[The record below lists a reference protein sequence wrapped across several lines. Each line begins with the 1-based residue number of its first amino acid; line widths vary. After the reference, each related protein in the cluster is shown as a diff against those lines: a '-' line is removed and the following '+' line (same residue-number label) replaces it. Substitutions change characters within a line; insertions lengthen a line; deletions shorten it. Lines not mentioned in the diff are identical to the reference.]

1 MPCDSGFDN
10 KRPNRG
16 DGVKAPRFSYA
27 RPETMAEALGLLA
40 EHGGDAVILAGGQS
54 LMPTLNMRLSAP
66 KLVIDINRL
75 KELKGISVADGE
87 VRIGA
92 LSRHAEVLAS
102 DEVARHLPLIARALP
117 HVGHVAV
124 RNRGTFGGSVAYADP
139 AAEMPACVLALGA
152 TLVLES
158 EAGGRRSVAAADYFE
173 GLYQTARRPD
183 ELLVEVRMAC
193 ARDGDVSAFGE
204 LSRRQG
210 DFALAGIACAGR
222 IDGGAFQDI
231 RMVFFATED
240 RPVLAQTAA
249 KAAEGQALS
258 DQTIAA
264 VEAALEADLEPMSN
278 LHADAATR
286 MHLARVLTRRALTS
300 MGTP

>member
-1 MPCDSGFDN
+1 
-10 KRPNRG
+10 
-16 DGVKAPRFSYA
+16 
-27 RPETMAEALGLLA
+27 MAEALGLLA